1 MLWDWSIAVSI
12 TLSLILGAVVA
23 SFFLKSIFAFKSDK
37 TTNAQRE
44 LRDTQRSIYVNF
56 GLSHIF
62 QIFSSFVE
70 IVSKVFEVPA
80 IIIYLLS
87 IIWSNRQLIFF
98 VSVSYTTAYAIFHN
112 GDSFLSS
119 LDSSYRCWVLPTV
132 NTILFSVLHI
142 VNYVFATF
150 VPIWNTIYFLN
161 RQLIIGTRLILLN
174 CASST
179 LTITSFFG
187 GFATFMQNVF
197 TVPLEYFGFPTI
209 SATNSLVV
217 NDFNMYIISHSFR
230 TWLNWIPSVV
240 ICSCQGVQPWI
251 EATLYGFFYL
261 DHIDYMAHHFV
272 NAVISFMQVFLKT
285 LPPFLTYPDFGKFT
299 YHVVSF
305 ILESGVLVDAWLG
318 KFVETCIVQVGAN
331 LIIDLPT
338 HFLAMVFAHFGIALV
353 HTAETFGNSTLHTIV
368 PFDRPTDVT
377 YMQEV
382 YSLDKAFSHFGM
394 YSYDLKHVLSW
405 SLQTLVYVL
414 MMKTWETK
422 CQNFAGC
429 VQYASGGQCAVA
441 CEGKTIHFYATKA
454 VCPAIIDMEEK
465 YIAKIAE
472 FDKLERQ
479 LQGSFVNGFK
489 SGSTAALLENQV
501 FRVTVTQVSNNVLI
515 ESSLGDDIVDKQL
528 LAREPEWN
536 DYIRNVYL
544 RRYHSIFD
552 TVACGF
558 EAFLNV
564 VINSVHLVYDLSNTL
579 IWDYFFGNAF
589 DGTTLSVTQL
599 RAILEK
605 HLGPPFGRDYD
616 PPSYN
621 TINSTWDTSLRTY
634 NGYQRYVEKN
644 SITRYNDINFH
655 EHVLYEIDK
664 SSSYLLAHTFEENTF
679 GKIFYN
685 YIRLFTELIRS
696 MAESVMNNQLDEKVG
711 CNRNYNGTYGS
722 CTSNFDAN
730 NKFALCAASNRQGC
744 VCNPLLPL
752 AVNSACQ
759 CIWEVK
765 TDKSYFTTEA
775 VANYCRLNLFEFMF
789 IFPRR
794 IVEGARNIVQS
805 LQIGNSAFPA
815 SPNKCLIEAPQGL
828 KRLLYRQTQVF
839 SKQYVKMYPT
849 MQCSTY
855 YSQDFACN
863 FGDVLVKLADLLLKY
878 VKDIIRN
885 AFVIVGNIAR
895 QNAYGDIELSFADE
909 VCNIQKTISSV
920 APLLVSITSG
930 FRTPSKH
937 NTKIFFALM
946 DILSV
951 LLQTVDIVTIS
962 FRDELLD
969 VNVSGE
975 FNLLDLFEDISIHTL
990 DVAFTWILQLVK
1002 AIANYEEPPSSI
1014 QRAVVATLDDIH
1026 SIVTSIVRV
1035 MFWIVD
1041 FIVSNIIKILNT
1053 PGSDAY
1059 KRADARVQRRL
1070 KQLEDVVAEITKIIM
1085 ETFLNFIQEALDV
1098 LKDTLCGA
1106 LCSIEKSIPGMSVG
1120 DLGSDVGFCDGY
1132 DTSSCVGIGEA
1143 LEDFGNDALDTG
1155 SDILSG
1161 VGSFIGLRRRRLLE
1175 AKDVVADVAGQAFWN
1190 GTTTCDM
1197 MMRSLRNETMDTL
1210 TRLEKVFFQDCVT
1223 KRVES
1228 EALSKILHVPY
1239 TSDLFYNW
1247 KKPFQVAFHVSR
1259 IGFIYIPWYFGNSS
1273 IKELRYH
1280 LGLAGYNANNVL
1292 QFMNKW
1298 NQHARKAR
1306 HSNTKIFK
1314 SYRNDKTLR
1323 TRHFVGTLHHLLF
1336 HSEWRQHQELLQLGI
1351 ASVFSNSSKIEHAI
1365 PKDFRF
1371 LSKRVTSIMDNNV
1384 LVKDA
1389 TFGYYTNLECPAD
1402 SLICLDCALLD
1413 NFIYAS
1419 VKQVEHSVDF
1429 YKGGYRT
1436 IIEANFKQHW
1446 ENETEYSR
1454 KYNKA
1459 YKESINNN
1467 VEVSASLASETNFV
1481 FTEWLLG
1488 VLTLERSVFELS
1500 EGVVNFITG
1509 NYTGHL
1515 SSDAVQIFPNDLYY
1529 YISPVFDNDCDDP
1542 TVIYSSYS
1550 DRVGDGVFNVFI
1562 MFLVWELFQILVLRF
1577 NACVTILAY
1586 ASLSSISTFV
1596 YYYTVYGFN
1605 PFCAGMLPSF
1615 VINDFLTWLDEEVF
1629 LDCFC
1634 AYIPNLSVQPC
1645 SQQTCDTCNVTIDY
1659 YSCKEVATGFNE
1671 LGVWWH
1677 FMFLLRWLVPETFAS
1692 IGNSN
1697 VWPLPYLFELDGMQ
1711 QLLRDINRQVSVTNK
1726 EIGCFYLNILTPV
1739 SVIACTY
1746 ILLLMTLPIIR
1757 IVVKIGKELFMI
1769 LCNVLV
1775 ALVYFARTLED

>member
-23 SFFLKSIFAFKSDK
+23 SFFLKSIFGFESGK
-37 TTNAQRE
+37 TSNVKKLLKNTR
-44 LRDTQRSIYVNF
+44 RSIFVNF
-56 GLSHIF
+56 GISYIL
-62 QIFSSFVE
+62 QIFNSFVE

-80 IIIYLLS
+80 LIIYLLS
-87 IIWSNRQLIFF
+87 VVWSNRQLIFF
-98 VSVSYTTAYAIFHN
+98 LSVCSSTAYAIFHN
-112 GDSFLSS
+112 GDTFLSS
-119 LDSSYRCWVLPTV
+119 LDNSYRCWVLPVV
-132 NTILFSVLHI
+132 NNVLFSILHV
-142 VNYVFATF
+142 VNYIFATF
-150 VPIWNTIYFLN
+150 VPLWNTFFFLN
-161 RQLIIGTRLILLN
+161 RQLIVGTRIILVN
-174 CASST
+174 CATST

-187 GFATFMQNVF
+187 GFATFIKNIF
-197 TVPLEYFGFPTI
+197 TVTLAYLGFPTLD
-209 SATNSLVV
+209 ANNNLVV
-217 NDFNMYIISHSFR
+217 NEYNMYIITESFR
-230 TWLNWIPSVV
+230 KWLSWIPSVF

-251 EATLYGFFYL
+251 QATLYGFFDL

-272 NAVISFMQVFLKT
+272 NAGITFMQVFLKA
-285 LPPFLTYPDFGKFT
+285 LPPYLTYPDFGKFT

-305 ILESGVLVDAWLG
+305 ILESGVLIDAWLG
-318 KFVETCIVQVGAN
+318 KFVETFIELVGAN
-331 LIIDLPT
+331 LVIDVPT
-338 HFLAMVFAHFGIALV
+338 NFVAKVVAHFSIAVV
-353 HTAETFGNSTLHTIV
+353 HGVETFGNSTLHTVV

-382 YSLDKAFSHFGM
+382 YSLDKTFSHLAMF
-394 YSYDLKHVLSW
+394 SYDFKHVVSW

-414 MMKTWETK
+414 MIKTWEAK

-429 VQYASGGQCAVA
+429 VQYASVGQCAVA
-441 CEGKTIHFYATKA
+441 CEGKTIRFHATDA

-465 YIAKIAE
+465 YIAKKAE

-479 LQGSFVNGFK
+479 LKGSFVNGFK
-489 SGSTAALLENQV
+489 VASTAALLENQV
-501 FRVTVTQVSNNVLI
+501 FRVTVTQLSNNVLV
-515 ESSLGDDIVDKQL
+515 ESSLDNTIIDKQL
-528 LAREPEWN
+528 LAQEPEWN
-536 DYIRNVYL
+536 SYIRNVYL

-552 TVACGF
+552 TVACGV
-558 EAFLNV
+558 EAFVNV
-564 VINSVHLVYDLSNTL
+564 IINSLHLVYDLSNTL

-589 DGTTLSVTQL
+589 DGTSLSVTEL
-599 RAILEK
+599 RLILDK

-621 TINSTWDTSLRTY
+621 VINSTWDKSLRSY
-634 NGYQRYVEKN
+634 NGYQQYVQKN
-644 SITRYNDINFH
+644 SITRYNAINFH
-655 EHVLYEIDK
+655 EHVLYEMDK
-664 SSSYLLAHTFEENTF
+664 SASYLLAHTFEENTF

-685 YIRLFTELIRS
+685 SFRLITELIRS

-722 CTSNFDAN
+722 CTSDFDAN
-730 NKFALCAASNRQGC
+730 NKFRLCAASNREGC

-752 AVNSACQ
+752 AVNSECQ
-759 CIWEVK
+759 CIWK
-765 TDKSYFTTEA
+765 IQADKAYFTTEA

-789 IFPRR
+789 VFPRR
-794 IVEGARNIVQS
+794 VVEGARNIVQS
-805 LQIGNSAFPA
+805 LQNGNSAFPA

-839 SKQYVKMYPT
+839 SRKYVTMYPT

-863 FGDVLVKLADLLLKY
+863 FGDVLVKISDLLLQY
-878 VKDIIRN
+878 IRDILRN
-885 AFVIVGNIAR
+885 AFIIVGNIAR

-930 FRTPSKH
+930 FRAPSKH
-937 NTKIFFALM
+937 NTKMFFALM

-951 LLQTVDIVTIS
+951 MLQTVDIVTLS

-975 FNLLDLFEDISIHTL
+975 FNLLDLFEDISIRTL

-1026 SIVTSIVRV
+1026 NIVTSIVRV
-1035 MFWIVD
+1035 IFWIVD

-1070 KQLEDVVAEITKIIM
+1070 QQLANVVADISRIIM
-1085 ETFLNFIQEALDV
+1085 ETFLSAIQEALDV
-1098 LKDTLCGA
+1098 LKETLCSA
-1106 LCSIEKSIPGMSVG
+1106 LCSIEKSIPGVNVG
-1120 DLGSDVGFCDGY
+1120 DLGSNVGFCEGY
-1132 DTSSCVGIGEA
+1132 DTSSCKGIGDA
-1143 LEDFGNDALDTG
+1143 LEDLGGEITSTG
-1155 SDILSG
+1155 SDIISG

-1175 AKDVVADVAGQAFWN
+1175 AKDVVGNVAGQAFWD
-1190 GTTTCDM
+1190 GTSTCDV
-1197 MMRSLRNETMDTL
+1197 MMRSLRNETIDTL
-1210 TRLEKVFFQDCVT
+1210 TRLEKVFFQDCIT
-1223 KRVES
+1223 RRAEG
-1228 EALSKILHVPY
+1228 EALSTFLQLPY
-1239 TSDLFYNW
+1239 LSDLFYNW
-1247 KKPFQVAFHVSR
+1247 KKPIQVVYHASR
-1259 IGFIYIPWYFGNSS
+1259 IGFIYVPWYFGNSS
-1273 IKELRYH
+1273 TKELRYH
-1280 LGLAGYNANNVL
+1280 LGLAGYNASNVL
-1292 QFMNKW
+1292 RVTNKW
-1298 NQHARKAR
+1298 KQHAKKAQ
-1306 HSNTKIFK
+1306 HAYTKTFQ
-1314 SYRNDKTLR
+1314 SYKNDKPQSTK
-1323 TRHFVGTLHHLLF
+1323 HFVGTLHHLLF
-1336 HSEWRQHQELLQLGI
+1336 QSDWKQHQELLQTGI
-1351 ASVFSNSSKIEHAI
+1351 ASIFSNSSKIEHAF

-1371 LSKRVTSIMDNNV
+1371 LSKRVTSIIDNNV
-1384 LVKDA
+1384 IVKEA

-1402 SLICLDCALLD
+1402 SLLCLDCALLD
-1413 NFIYAS
+1413 NVIYAT

-1429 YKGGYRT
+1429 YNGGYKT
-1436 IIEANFKQHW
+1436 VIEANFNRHW
-1446 ENETEYSR
+1446 QNETEYSR
-1454 KYNKA
+1454 KYSKA
-1459 YKESINNN
+1459 YQESISD
-1467 VEVSASLASETNFV
+1467 VRTASLASDPNFV
-1481 FTEWLLG
+1481 FSDWLLG
-1488 VLTLERSVFELS
+1488 VLKLERSVFELS

-1509 NYTGHL
+1509 NYTGQL

-1529 YISPVFDNDCDDP
+1529 YTKSIFDNDCDDP
-1542 TVIYSSYS
+1542 SVIYSSYS
-1550 DRVGDGVFNVFI
+1550 DRVGDGVFNVFL
-1562 MFLVWELFQILVLRF
+1562 MFLIWELFQILVLRF
-1577 NACVTILAY
+1577 NACITILAY

-1615 VINDFLTWLDEEVF
+1615 VINDFLTWLDDEVF

-1634 AYIPNLSVQPC
+1634 AYVPSLSLQPC
-1645 SQQTCDTCNVTIDY
+1645 SQQTCDTCDMNIDY

-1671 LGVWWH
+1671 LGPWWH
-1677 FMFLLRWLVPETFAS
+1677 FVFLLRWFIPDTFAA

-1697 VWPLPYLFELDGMQ
+1697 VWPLPYLFELNGMQ

-1739 SVIACTY
+1739 SVIACAY

-1757 IVVKIGKELFMI
+1757 IVVKVTKELFMI

-1775 ALVYFARTLED
+1775 ALIYFARTLED